1 MIPIQPWILKAGA
14 GVLIVCVIFFA
25 GWSAK
30 SALVEKKVSSLE
42 DRIKTI
48 KADNDLCRTGL
59 GDLQAAIDKQNA
71 ALDKLSSESL
81 ARLERTRLESLAALK
96 AEQEYTQRLRA
107 KFEAEKTALL
117 ERMENMT
124 ACEACNESWLEVVR

>member
-1 MIPIQPWILKAGA
+1 MIPIQPWMFKAGA

-30 SALVEKKVSSLE
+30 SALVEKMMSSLE
-42 DRIKTI
+42 DKVGLLE
-48 KADNDLCRTGL
+48 ADNSLCRDGL
-59 GDLQAAIDKQNA
+59 DSLHSAIDKQNA
-71 ALDKLSSESL
+71 ALDRLSSESL

-96 AEQEYTQRLRA
+96 AEQEYTQRLRTE
-107 KFEAEKTALL
+107 FEAEKTVLL

>member
-1 MIPIQPWILKAGA
+1 MTPEQ
-14 GVLIVCVIFFA
+14 
-25 GWSAK
+25 
-30 SALVEKKVSSLE
+30 ELE
-42 DRIKTI
+42 QVNEQIRQLSK
-48 KADNDLCRTGL
+48 RRGE
-59 GDLQAAIDKQNA
+59 LQTLIDKQNA